1 VEEKEE
7 DNGGRTDIRV
17 LLRPARYPCD
27 CGECRPEVVPVVVGV
42 LPALVVTFAEEKGRL
57 SLVHVDS
64 TGPETLEEL
73 AEFLSSLAESLTAGD
88 VLPLEGPG
96 GAGD

>member
-1 VEEKEE
+1 VEDENE
-7 DNGGRTDIRV
+7 NGRTDIRV

-42 LPALVVTFAEEKGRL
+42 LPALVVTFAEESGRL

-64 TGPETLEEL
+64 TGPENLDEL
-73 AEFLSSLAESLTAGD
+73 ADMLDSLADSLRTGD
-88 VLPLEGPG
+88 VLPLDGG
-96 GAGD
+96 HGAGD

>member
-1 VEEKEE
+1 MEDEK
-7 DNGGRTDIRV
+7 DGGRTDIRV

-42 LPALVVTFAEEKGRL
+42 LPALVVTFAEESGRL

-64 TGPETLEEL
+64 TGPEDLEEL
-73 AEFLSSLAESLTAGD
+73 AGFLESLAESLRAGD
-88 VLPLEGPG
+88 VLPLEGG
-96 GAGD
+96 DGAGG